1 MNEESNLENSF
12 PYGFGLTNSN
22 PMDIEDQNQSNLFT
36 QPIPQQQNNFSS
48 IKCLSERQNIN
59 NRNPNQNNAYQ
70 LAEKLDSV
78 PDPPLED
85 TESQNV
91 PQHPEEI
98 REENPTRPRKT
109 KKPPKSPLEDT
120 ESQNVPQHPE
130 EIREEN
136 STRPRRTKK
145 PPKPKIIRTPR
156 KKSKPR
162 KAINQK
168 EKSGRKTETE
178 NMNTNTKVHN
188 RLGLDNIIRKIKVHI
203 INEKIKFSQ

>member
-98 REENPTRPRKT
+98 REEN
-109 KKPPKSPLEDT
+109 
-120 ESQNVPQHPE
+120 
-130 EIREEN
+130 

-203 INEKIKFSQ
+203 I